1 VTTPVDQLPPL
12 LAIELA
18 RLYDVLRPLGR
29 GGMGVVWLAR
39 ERSLDR
45 LVAIKVL
52 AGQDVESSDTRERFR
67 REARVAAR
75 LAHPHIVP
83 LYAFGETPD
92 ALYFVMGY
100 VDGETLATRLYREGR
115 LGRQLALRI
124 LSEISDALAF
134 AHREGVIHRDVK
146 PENILLDAR
155 SGRAMLADFGV
166 ARIDSAGASVT
177 MTGVAVGTPGYM
189 SPEQA
194 VGARDIDGRSDLY
207 SLGVVGYRMLAGRL
221 PFTATS
227 VQALLAQH
235 AGATPDDLT
244 LAVGAPE
251 RRLAAVIMRAL
262 EKAPAARWARAEDLS
277 TELRTAAQSAGALP
291 AELEHVQSSGTRRV
305 ALWLLAAVTGNL
317 TWFVATIT
325 GGSRIAWGPFTLFMD
340 AGWAVTLGALG
351 LVGALPAIRKFGWRE
366 TLRTMFQPPA
376 SWASWWPRSLRR
388 FEDLWDRLPAPLRR
402 ARNAVATTAAAFLT
416 MALTSPL
423 SGGLMDGRHPL
434 FFGWLGAMWL
444 FVGWAGVEVV
454 RAKKRLGLPWRE
466 FGQLL
471 GLPNLAHHPGWAKPE
486 FSGLLAPEAPDV
498 PAVRAPRTPD
508 ELVRAIAE
516 LSRHLSDAGLLPEDD
531 SAGAAHSVRAAI
543 ESLESEIRR
552 LSAELDPAEGDRVER
567 RLAALTGAGDAELRR
582 LLEGQRE
589 LWERLRQR
597 VRDKEARREHL
608 REQLTTLWMQL
619 FELDARLTRGS
630 PPDPELTGRVR
641 ALCQEIGRAGEALTE
656 AEQLLAPR
664 ADATADSLP

>member
-1 VTTPVDQLPPL
+1 MTTSVDQLPPQ
-12 LAIELA
+12 LANELA
-18 RLYDVLRPLGR
+18 RQYDLLRPLGR

-52 AGQDVESSDTRERFR
+52 AGQDVESSDIRERFR

-100 VDGETLATRLYREGR
+100 VEGETLAARLGREGR

-134 AHREGVIHRDVK
+134 AHREGVVHRDVK
-146 PENILLDAR
+146 PENILLDAK

-166 ARIDSAGASVT
+166 ARIDSAGTSVT

-194 VGARDIDGRSDLY
+194 VGSREIDGRSDLY

-235 AGATPDDLT
+235 AGTTPDDLT
-244 LAVGAPE
+244 FAVGAAE
-251 RRLAAVIMRAL
+251 RRLASVIMRAL

-277 TELRTAAQSAGALP
+277 AELRTAAQSAGALP
-291 AELEHVQSSGTRRV
+291 LELEQVQSGGTKRV
-305 ALWLLAAVTGNL
+305 ALWSLAVVTGNL
-317 TWFVATIT
+317 TWFVSMVT

-340 AGWAVTLGALG
+340 VGWAVTLGALG
-351 LVGALPAIRKFGWRE
+351 LIGAQPAIRKFGWRE

-376 SWASWWPRSLRR
+376 SWSSWWPRSLRR

-402 ARNAVATTAAAFLT
+402 ARTAVATTAAAFSTMWLT
-416 MALTSPL
+416 LPL
-423 SGGLMDGRHPL
+423 SGRFMNGEHPL
-434 FFGWLGAMWL
+434 FFAWLGSMWL
-444 FVGWAGVEVV
+444 FVGWTGVEVV
-454 RAKKRLGLPWRE
+454 RAKRKLGLPWRE
-466 FGQLL
+466 FVQLL
-471 GLPNLAHHPGWAKPE
+471 SLPNLADHPGWAKPE
-486 FSGLLAPEAPDV
+486 FMGLLAPEATGV
-498 PAVRAPRTPD
+498 PAIRAPRTPA
-508 ELVRAIAE
+508 ELVRAIVE
-516 LSRHLSDAGLLPEDD
+516 LSRRLSEARLLPGDD
-531 SAGAAHSVRAAI
+531 SVAAAHSVGAAI

-567 RLAALTGAGDAELRR
+567 RLAALTGAEDAELRR
-582 LLEGQRE
+582 LVEGQRE
-589 LWERLRQR
+589 LWQRLRQR

-608 REQLTTLWMQL
+608 RDQLAALWMQL
-619 FELDARLTRGS
+619 VELDARLTRGS
-630 PPDPELTGRVR
+630 PPDPELTGQVR
-641 ALCQEIGRAGEALTE
+641 ALCQEIGRAGDALTE

-664 ADATADSLP
+664 ARETVDSLP

>member
-1 VTTPVDQLPPL
+1 MTSVDQLPPQ
-12 LAIELA
+12 LALELA
-18 RLYDVLRPLGR
+18 RQYDIVRLLGR

-52 AGQDVESSDTRERFR
+52 AGQNVESSDIRERFR

-83 LYAFGETPD
+83 LYAFGEISD

-100 VDGETLATRLYREGR
+100 VEGETLATRLDREGR
-115 LGRQLALRI
+115 LGRPLALRI

-134 AHREGVIHRDVK
+134 AHREGVVHRDVK

-155 SGRAMLADFGV
+155 SGRALLADFGV
-166 ARIDSAGASVT
+166 ARIDSAGTSMT

-194 VGARDIDGRSDLY
+194 VASSEIDGRSDIY

-244 LAVGAPE
+244 FAVGAPE
-251 RRLAAVIMRAL
+251 RRLASVIMRAL
-262 EKAPAARWARAEDLS
+262 EKAPAARWARAEDLA
-277 TELRTAAQSAGALP
+277 TELRSAAQSAGALP
-291 AELEHVQSSGTRRV
+291 LELEHVQSDGTKRV
-305 ALWLLAAVTGNL
+305 ALWMLAALTGNVA
-317 TWFVATIT
+317 WFVSAVS
-325 GGSRIAWGPFTLFMD
+325 GASRIAWGPFTLFMD
-340 AGWAVTLGALG
+340 VGWAMTLGALG
-351 LVGALPAIRKFGWRE
+351 LVGALPAVRKFGWRE
-366 TLRTMFQPPA
+366 TIRVMFQPPA
-376 SWASWWPRSLRR
+376 SWSSWWPRSLRR

-402 ARNAVATTAAAFLT
+402 ARNALTTFAAAVGTMWLT
-416 MALTSPL
+416 LPL
-423 SGGLMDGRHPL
+423 SGRFMDGGHPL
-434 FFGWLGAMWL
+434 FFAWLGSMWL
-444 FVGWAGVEVV
+444 FVGWAGVEAV
-454 RAKKRLGLPWRE
+454 RAKKKLGLPWRE

-471 GLPNLAHHPGWAKPE
+471 SLPNLADHPGWAKPE
-486 FSGLLAPEAPDV
+486 FMGLLAAEAPDV
-498 PAVRAPRTPD
+498 PSGRAPRTPE
-508 ELVRAIAE
+508 ELVRAIVE
-516 LSRHLSDAGLLPEDD
+516 LSRRLSVAGLLPDDD
-531 SAGAAHSVRAAI
+531 SAAAAQSVRAAI

-567 RLAALTGAGDAELRR
+567 RLAALTGADDAELRR
-582 LLEGQRE
+582 LVEGQRE
-589 LWERLRQR
+589 LWQRLRQR

-608 REQLTTLWMQL
+608 HDQLATLWMQL

-630 PPDPELTGRVR
+630 PPDPELTGQVR
-641 ALCQEIGRAGEALTE
+641 ALCQEIGRAGDALTE
-656 AEQLLAPR
+656 AEQLLTSR
-664 ADATADSLP
+664 ARETVDSLP